1 MSCRSF
7 NREDLAQCP
16 STIETKS
23 DGTPLRLGDVANVVE
38 DTWPMIGDAVI
49 NDGPGLLLI
58 VEKFP
63 WANTLEVTQG
73 VEAAIDEM
81 RPGLPGIDI
90 DTTIF
95 RPATFI
101 EVALDNLI
109 ESLLIGAVLVV
120 LILLVFSLG
129 VADRVDQRHDHP
141 VVAGD
146 HLARAFPVSDDPIN
160 VMVLA
165 GLVIAIGAVVDD
177 AIVDVENI
185 VRRLRQHRRE
195 GSDHADGDHCP

>member
-1 MSCRSF
+1 MAIRHVLPIVTP
-7 NREDLAQCP
+7 EDLAQVP
-16 STIETKS
+16 INDKKKS
-23 DGTPLRLGDVANVVE
+23 DGTPLRLGDVADVVE

-101 EVALDNLI
+101 EMALDNLTS
-109 ESLLIGAVLVV
+109 SLLIGAVLVV
-120 LILLVFSLG
+120 LVLLALPVGL
-129 VADRVDQRHDHP
+129 AHRVDQRHDHP
-141 VVAGD
+141 
-146 HLARAFPVSDDPIN
+146 
-160 VMVLA
+160 
-165 GLVIAIGAVVDD
+165 
-177 AIVDVENI
+177 
-185 VRRLRQHRRE
+185 
-195 GSDHADGDHCP
+195 ADRW